1 MTLKETTYNAAQS
14 ATVWAINALVQ
25 GQKAMLGQLLQP
37 ETVSTL
43 LRCVTEDNGAAPGTV
58 RLLLVVFLH
67 SGKHEELRTLLLGS
81 PDVLM
86 ALLDI
91 LRKGP
96 SVEPTKWTASLLS
109 TLCWQE
115 NSMKD
120 VMVELRAPMVRR
132 RVCRPCVSAL
142 SWQLRLPGQ
151 RGGRPLSRST
161 AVSDEALA
169 IPLPARGALAT
180 GVRDCC
186 LQVSLQCS
194 FWAAIVDRIAL
205 SRARTEQSDDS
216 EGSAIVTRACTLAPL
231 SVL

>member
-37 ETVSTL
+37 DTVTTL
-43 LRCVTEDNGAAPGTV
+43 LRCITEDNGAAPGTV

-67 SGKHEELRTLLLGS
+67 SGKHEELRALLLAS

-120 VMVELRAPMVRR
+120 VMVELRAPTVR
-132 RVCRPCVSAL
+132 
-142 SWQLRLPGQ
+142 LRAACCDSGAVY
-151 RGGRPLSRST
+151 ST
-161 AVSDEALA
+161 S
-169 IPLPARGALAT
+169 T
-180 GVRDCC
+180 
-186 LQVSLQCS
+186 
-194 FWAAIVDRIAL
+194 WA
-205 SRARTEQSDDS
+205 E
-216 EGSAIVTRACTLAPL
+216 
-231 SVL
+231 